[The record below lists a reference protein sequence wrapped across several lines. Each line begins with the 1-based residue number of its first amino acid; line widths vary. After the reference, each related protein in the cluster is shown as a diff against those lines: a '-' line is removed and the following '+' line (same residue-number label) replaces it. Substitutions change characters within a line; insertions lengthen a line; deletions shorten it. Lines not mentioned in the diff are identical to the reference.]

1 MNMTCEQVTDL
12 LPELA
17 AGTLDD
23 ASASA
28 VRAHITTCD
37 ECAAEWSLISSL
49 RAAAPAVPA
58 DLASRISATVR
69 ARPVAARTWGA
80 WGARQATARHLTL
93 AATFAVAMIG
103 GGIALQQARESAP
116 VVQVPTGDTTTASTA
131 NTNVAPVATPVLG
144 SGSVIPE
151 MSEAQLEA
159 LLKEMGS

>member
-1 MNMTCEQVTDL
+1 MNMTCEQITDL

-23 ASASA
+23 ASAAA
-28 VRAHITTCD
+28 VRAHIATCD
-37 ECAAEWSLISSL
+37 ECAAEWSLVESL
-49 RAAAPAVPA
+49 RSSVPTVPS
-58 DLASRISATVR
+58 DLASRISASVR
-69 ARPVAARTWGA
+69 TRPVAPRTWGA
-80 WGARQATARHLTL
+80 RQLTI

-103 GGIALQQARESAP
+103 GGIALQQVRENAAI
-116 VVQVPTGDTTTASTA
+116 VQTNTGDSTEA
-131 NTNVAPVATPVLG
+131 INVNTNVAPVETPVLG